1 MTDAELITELTAM
14 RARLEEIIAALRAV
28 QPAANGSGRAS
39 LPSFGSYVEAEDYA
53 WWRTSHSVHEYV
65 AEKAGNRWEVRVLCH

>member
-1 MTDAELITELTAM
+1 MTDPELITELTAM

-39 LPSFGSYVEAEDYA
+39 LPSFGSYLDACVYA
-53 WWRTSHSVHEYV
+53 DFKEQSGFCKYLVQQ
-65 AEKAGNRWEVRVLCH
+65 AGNRWEVRRICR